1 MPTRPL
7 LFPLALAAALAAPA
21 TLHAQSATGA
31 SLDSSAMARR
41 TTAAPSDTVAA
52 PPQFGWF
59 ARGLA
64 SGAVAGPL
72 GAWWITRR
80 AANSDVVPSGG
91 EAHAA
96 SVRSERREYA
106 FVGSMI
112 GTAALLFVVLKTRT
126 HLDQQSGSSGPP
138 ATGSPGIT
146 RVPVGGTSVRLYG
159 IPLST
164 SR

>member
-1 MPTRPL
+1 MAASSDT
-7 LFPLALAAALAAPA
+7 AAAP
-21 TLHAQSATGA
+21 T
-31 SLDSSAMARR
+31 
-41 TTAAPSDTVAA
+41 
-52 PPQFGWF
+52 QFGWF

-80 AANSDVVPSGG
+80 AGHSDVDPSGG
-91 EAHAA
+91 DARAA
-96 SVRSERREYA
+96 AVRAERSEFA

-112 GTAALLFVVLKTRT
+112 GTAALLFVVLKART
-126 HLDQQSGSSGPP
+126 NPDQQSGGSGAP
-138 ATGSPGIT
+138 ATGGPGFI
-146 RVPVGGTSVRLYG
+146 RVPVGGTSVRLYS